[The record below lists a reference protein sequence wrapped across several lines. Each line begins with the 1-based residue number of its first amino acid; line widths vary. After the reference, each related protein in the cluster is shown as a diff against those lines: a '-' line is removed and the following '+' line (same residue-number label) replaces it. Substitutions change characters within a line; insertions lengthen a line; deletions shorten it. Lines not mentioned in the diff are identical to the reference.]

1 VFLNVLSLR
10 ERRILRKHLLDAS
23 TREILR
29 PAGKRRTSGDDA
41 FRNGA
46 DLRARE
52 HPAIDDRAGSSVTCK
67 VTSKTSEMSRLRV
80 ADDITQLVGETP
92 MLQLK
97 RLVPAGSADVF
108 AKLEYLNPGGS
119 VKDRAAIGIIRRAE
133 QDGRLAPGGTIVEA
147 TAGNTGIGLALI
159 GVNRGYKVRLFVP
172 ERFSEEKVKIMRA
185 LGAEV
190 VRTPDAEGMQG
201 AIRQA
206 KELVATDPKAF
217 MAGQFENQANPDY
230 HYETTARE
238 IFEQMDGRVDAVVLG
253 CGTSG
258 TFSGIARYLKENS
271 PQVLAYAVETQG
283 SILGGGKPGPHKVE
297 GIGAS
302 FIPKTFDRS
311 VCDEVMMVMDDE
323 AFGMVKILAAQ
334 EGVLAGSSGGAA
346 VFAALKVAK
355 KLGSGKRIVTIV
367 PDSAERYLSKKIF
380 EGGL

>member
-1 VFLNVLSLR
+1 M
-10 ERRILRKHLLDAS
+10 
-23 TREILR
+23 
-29 PAGKRRTSGDDA
+29 
-41 FRNGA
+41 
-46 DLRARE
+46 
-52 HPAIDDRAGSSVTCK
+52 
-67 VTSKTSEMSRLRV
+67 KTAEMSRLRV

-133 QDGRLAPGGTIVEA
+133 QQGQLAPGGTIVEA

-159 GVNRGYKVRLFVP
+159 GVNRGYKVKLFVP

-185 LGAEV
+185 LGADV
-190 VRTPDAEGMQG
+190 TRTPDADGMQG

-206 KELVATDPKAF
+206 KALVASDPSAF
-217 MAGQFENQANPDY
+217 MAGQFENPANPDY
-230 HYETTARE
+230 HYETTAPE
-238 IFEQMDGRVDAVVLG
+238 IFEQMEGRIDAVVLG

-258 TFSGIARYLKENS
+258 TFTGVARYMKENL
-271 PQVLAYAVETQG
+271 PHVKAFAVETQG
-283 SILGGGKPGPHKVE
+283 SILGGGPPGPHKVE

-311 VCDEVMMVMDDE
+311 VCDEVIMVTDE
-323 AFGMVKILAAQ
+323 NAFNTVKTLAAQ

-346 VFAALKVAK
+346 VYAALQIARR
-355 KLGSGKRIVTIV
+355 LGKNKRVVTLI

-380 EGGL
+380 EGGI

>member
-1 VFLNVLSLR
+1 
-10 ERRILRKHLLDAS
+10 
-23 TREILR
+23 
-29 PAGKRRTSGDDA
+29 
-41 FRNGA
+41 
-46 DLRARE
+46 
-52 HPAIDDRAGSSVTCK
+52 
-67 VTSKTSEMSRLRV
+67 
-80 ADDITQLVGETP
+80 

-133 QDGRLAPGGTIVEA
+133 QEGKLAPGGTIVEA

-172 ERFSEEKVKIMRA
+172 EKFSEEKVTIMRA

-190 VRTPDAEGMQG
+190 FRTPDAEGMQG
-201 AIRQA
+201 AIREA
-206 KELVATDPKAF
+206 KALVAGDTTAF
-217 MAGQFENQANPDY
+217 MAGQFENLANPDY
-230 HYETTARE
+230 HYETTAPE
-238 IFEQMDGRVDAVVLG
+238 IFEQMDGKVDAVVLG

-258 TFSGIARYLKENS
+258 TFSGVARYLKEQS
-271 PQVLAYAVETQG
+271 AQVWAVVVETQG
-283 SILGGGKPGPHKVE
+283 SVYGGGQPGPHKVE

-311 VCDEVMMVMDDE
+311 VCDEVIAVSDE
-323 AFGMVKILAAQ
+323 DAFATVKLLAAK

-346 VFAALKVAK
+346 VFGSLAVAK
-355 KLGSGKRIVTIV
+355 KLGAGKRVVTII

-380 EGGL
+380 EGGI

>member
-1 VFLNVLSLR
+1 
-10 ERRILRKHLLDAS
+10 
-23 TREILR
+23 
-29 PAGKRRTSGDDA
+29 
-41 FRNGA
+41 
-46 DLRARE
+46 
-52 HPAIDDRAGSSVTCK
+52 
-67 VTSKTSEMSRLRV
+67 MSRLRV

-97 RLVPAGSADVF
+97 RMVPAGSADIF

-133 QDGRLAPGGTIVEA
+133 RDGKLAPGGTIVEA

-172 ERFSEEKVKIMRA
+172 ENFSQEKVIIMRA

-190 VRTPDAEGMQG
+190 TRTPDAEGMQG
-201 AIRQA
+201 AINRA
-206 KELVATDPKAF
+206 KELVAGDPKAF
-217 MAGQFENQANPDY
+217 MAGQFENPANPDY

-238 IFEQMDGRVDAVVLG
+238 IFEQMDGKVDAVVLG

-258 TFSGIARYLKENS
+258 TFTGVARYLKEKS
-271 PQVLAYAVETQG
+271 PKVLAFVVETQG
-283 SILGGGKPGPHKVE
+283 SVYGGGQPGPHKVE

-302 FIPKTFDRS
+302 FIPKTFDLS
-311 VCDEVMMVMDDE
+311 VCDEVIAVMDDD
-323 AFGMVKILAAQ
+323 AFDTVKALAAR

-346 VFAALKVAK
+346 VFASLRVAK
-355 KLGSGKRIVTIV
+355 RLGPGKRVVTII

>member
-1 VFLNVLSLR
+1 
-10 ERRILRKHLLDAS
+10 
-23 TREILR
+23 
-29 PAGKRRTSGDDA
+29 
-41 FRNGA
+41 
-46 DLRARE
+46 
-52 HPAIDDRAGSSVTCK
+52 
-67 VTSKTSEMSRLRV
+67 MSRLRV

-97 RLVPAGSADVF
+97 RIIPAGSGDLF

-133 QDGRLAPGGTIVEA
+133 QEGKLLPGGTIVEA

-172 ERFSEEKVKIMRA
+172 EKFSEEKVTIMRA

-190 VRTPDAEGMQG
+190 FRTPDAEGMQG
-201 AIRQA
+201 AIREA
-206 KELVATDPKAF
+206 KALVAGDSTAF
-217 MAGQFENQANPDY
+217 MAGQFENPANPDY
-230 HYETTARE
+230 HYETTAHE
-238 IFEQMDGRVDAVVLG
+238 IFEQMDGKVDAVVLG

-258 TFSGIARYLKENS
+258 TFSGVARYLKEQS
-271 PQVLAYAVETQG
+271 PRVWAVVVETQG
-283 SILGGGKPGPHKVE
+283 SVYGGGQPGPHKVE

-311 VCDEVMMVMDDE
+311 VCDEVIAVSDDD
-323 AFGMVKILAAQ
+323 AFSTVKLLAAK

-346 VFAALKVAK
+346 VFASLEVAK
-355 KLGSGKRIVTIV
+355 KLGAGKRVVTII

-380 EGGL
+380 EGGV

>member
-1 VFLNVLSLR
+1 MRS
-10 ERRILRKHLLDAS
+10 K
-23 TREILR
+23 
-29 PAGKRRTSGDDA
+29 
-41 FRNGA
+41 
-46 DLRARE
+46 
-52 HPAIDDRAGSSVTCK
+52 SSEV
-67 VTSKTSEMSRLRV
+67 SRLRV

-97 RLVPAGSADVF
+97 RMVPAGSADVF

-133 QDGRLAPGGTIVEA
+133 RDGKLPPRGTIVEA

-159 GVNRGYKVRLFVP
+159 GVNRGYKVKLFVP

-190 VRTPDAEGMQG
+190 FRTPDAEGMQG
-201 AIRQA
+201 AIRRA
-206 KELVATDPKAF
+206 KELVAGDATAF
-217 MAGQFENQANPDY
+217 MAGQFENPANPDY

-238 IFEQMDGRVDAVVLG
+238 IFEQMDGKLDAVVLG

-258 TFSGIARYLKENS
+258 TFTGIARFMKDNLS
-271 PQVLAYAVETQG
+271 GVLAFAVETQG
-283 SILGGGKPGPHKVE
+283 SVLGGGKPGPHKVE

-311 VCDEVMMVMDDE
+311 VCDEVLMVTDQD
-323 AFGMVKILAAQ
+323 AFETVKQLAAR

-346 VFAALKVAK
+346 MFASLQIALR
-355 KLGSGKRIVTIV
+355 LGSGKRIVTLI

-380 EGGL
+380 EGGI